1 MLVGNR
7 CHCFADK
14 VTIHQRVRTIIVLLA
29 VDLKSTDVLADIH
42 EVSVLAL
49 VLERLVLF
57 VDTLVVTVL
66 DVFVPFVDN

>member
-1 MLVGNR
+1 MLVENR
-7 CHCFADK
+7 CHYCADK
-14 VTIHQRVRTIIVLLA
+14 VGIRQRVRTIIVLLA
-29 VDLKSTDVLADIH
+29 VDLKSTDVFADIH

-66 DVFVPFVDN
+66 DVFVSFVDN

>member
-1 MLVGNR
+1 MLVGNS

-14 VTIHQRVRTIIVLLA
+14 VAIHQQVRTIIVLLA
-29 VDLKSTDVLADIH
+29 VDLKSTDVFADIH

-49 VLERLVLF
+49 VLERRVLF

-66 DVFVPFVDN
+66 DVFVSFVDN